1 MAELTPE
8 KIEIEFGVK
17 LAGDAGAVIAKSSS
31 DAHFVLRMSWTPAA
45 AELPGDETA
54 HSG

>member
-8 KIEIEFGVK
+8 KIEIELGVK
-17 LAGDAGAVIAKSSS
+17 LAGAVIAKRSS

-45 AELPGDETA
+45 ADLPGEET
-54 HSG
+54 HGG